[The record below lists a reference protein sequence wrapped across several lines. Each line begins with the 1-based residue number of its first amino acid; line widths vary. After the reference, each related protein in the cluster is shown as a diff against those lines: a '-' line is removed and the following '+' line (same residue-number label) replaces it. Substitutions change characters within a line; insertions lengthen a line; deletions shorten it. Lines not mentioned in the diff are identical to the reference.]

1 MSRELCLEDIE
12 RLAASSG
19 LILLSKVQSCV
30 ADNGVSEGL
39 RICDAVQRGGLWVN
53 LGPLQYHWAD
63 AHNYLPSKEVSIE
76 LCLEDIEK
84 LAAASGFA
92 MLSKEMVPASFNQ
105 DPRRATNPFCS
116 QPCAKDASLHAS
128 VSCACK
134 T

>member
-1 MSRELCLEDIE
+1 MCSKELE

-19 LILLSKVQSCV
+19 LTLLSKIQSCIT
-30 ADNGVSEGL
+30 DNGASESL
-39 RICDAVQRGGLWVN
+39 KRCDAVQRGGLWVN

-63 AHNYLPSKEVSIE
+63 AHNYLPGDEVSIE

-105 DPRRATNPFCS
+105 DPRQATNPFCF
-116 QPCAKDASLHAS
+116 QPCAKDVSLHAS
-128 VSCACK
+128 VACACK

>member
-1 MSRELCLEDIE
+1 MLGRHREVGGKQRPGTAEQGPDH
-12 RLAASSG
+12 ASQTMAVD
-19 LILLSKVQSCV
+19 LK
-30 ADNGVSEGL
+30 
-39 RICDAVQRGGLWVN
+39 ICDAVQPGGLWVN

-63 AHNYLPSKEVSIE
+63 AHNYLPSEEVSIE